1 MKKSKLILAMY
12 IGVVTL
18 AVASVS
24 MSVAWFFASRTLYV
38 NSINITIDTDRDL
51 KISESKDD
59 HYVDRID
66 HNDKDAN
73 GSFMPLTS
81 AHSSEWT
88 SQRKD
93 SPIFYDESGCSDIED
108 YVSYRAVEDGYGY
121 FSKKF
126 YLLSDDDVYVTISSD
141 ESKTY
146 FEKNEEYNEPFAK
159 SKAHEIK
166 QLKNSYD
173 QVKETYLNLKEQSE
187 TNPGSVDPAE
197 LKKAETDFMLADK
210 ELETYLER
218 HRYLTNE
225 ELELNE
231 EALQDIILNRL
242 NKVADAMRFSILIKD
257 GEEYSY
263 TIIDPN
269 KNGTTLLGGILD
281 NSVDQY
287 YDSYLEGSTNEWC
300 ERVYGEVSGE
310 IVYDEPYDGE
320 ESYKDPS
327 LPSSAFN
334 ARHKKGVKPFNPVKS
349 A

>member
-1 MKKSKLILAMY
+1 MKKSKLILTMY
-12 IGVVTL
+12 IGVITL

-287 YDSYLEGSTNEWC
+287 YDSYL
-300 ERVYGEVSGE
+300 
-310 IVYDEPYDGE
+310 
-320 ESYKDPS
+320 
-327 LPSSAFN
+327 
-334 ARHKKGVKPFNPVKS
+334 
-349 A
+349 